1 MHESRPR
8 RALPLAA
15 VAAAAFLSA
24 CGQATL
30 TPTPT
35 ATSVPST
42 VSPPTAAPTA
52 TPADATASPEPTVID
67 TGSPGTPPCAI
78 EDLKASRGITEV
90 DGDDRTTEV
99 ILVAAGTCSV
109 NAWPTLLLEDA
120 ASTILVAANA
130 GGTGGIDLVP
140 GVAYTST
147 VRLSNWCLG
156 EPSSPVKIGILQGIG
171 TLLVTGD
178 SFPDDG
184 DLPPCVHQ
192 DADPVLSGTAWEPK
206 S

>member
-1 MHESRPR
+1 MHHPRPR
-8 RALPLAA
+8 RALPLAVVA
-15 VAAAAFLSA
+15 VAAFLAA
-24 CGQATL
+24 CGQATS

-35 ATSVPST
+35 ATPAPAT
-42 VSPPTAAPTA
+42 ISPPTAAPTA
-52 TPADATASPEPTVID
+52 TPVEATASPDPTAID
-67 TGSPGTPPCAI
+67 TGSPGTPACAI

-99 ILVAAGTCSV
+99 VLVAAGTCSV

-120 ASTILVAANA
+120 DSNILAAANA

-156 EPSSPVKIGILQGIG
+156 EPSYPVRIGILQGIG

-178 SFPDDG
+178 TFPDEG

-192 DADPVLSGTAWEPK
+192 DADPVLSGTAWAPK